1 MNTKEAA
8 TLLGVHYKT
17 VLNMI
22 NDGRLSASKTDSG
35 DWEISESDLAAREQ
49 RIEDK
54 EFSAIYTHMA
64 VKMIEKEHTR
74 AVNAARE
81 DLLHIARSLVKFA
94 ENKNGF
100 NAQVKRLQ
108 NALDAYKAADAF
120 TYTVDSIRKQV
131 EERGQQ

>member
-131 EERGQQ
+131 EEKGQQ